1 MQISELTCNNNKAY
15 IIAELSA
22 NHNNDFDLAVKTIEA
37 MAAAGADA
45 VKVQTFKPESLSLN
59 VNNEFFGPKKDGLW
73 KGYRP
78 YDLYVQAMMP
88 WEWQPKLKVIA
99 ERLGMEFFSSPFDKE
114 AVDFLA
120 AMNVPAYKI
129 ASLEITD
136 ISLISHAASK
146 SKPIIIST
154 GAAGITDIDL
164 AVGACRQAGNNE
176 ITLLKCT
183 SEYPAPVEMA
193 NLATIPHL
201 KQTFNVEAGVSDHT
215 MGSTVPVVAVTLG
228 GRMVEKHF
236 ILSRDLGGPDAAF
249 SMEPDEFAAMVKAVH
264 EAEAAIGKIDYEL
277 TEKNKLRRRSLFVTK
292 DIKAGELLTS
302 SNIAPL
308 RPGFGLHPSC
318 YSKVIGKKAKQDI
331 AAGTPLSWQLLD

>member
-1 MQISELTCNNNKAY
+1 MLISELTGNNNKTY

-45 VKVQTFKPESLSLN
+45 VKVQTFRPESLSLN
-59 VNNEFFGPKKDGLW
+59 VNNEYFGPKKDGLW

-99 ERLGMEFFSSPFDKE
+99 ERLDMEFFSSPFDKE

-136 ISLISHAASK
+136 IPLISHAASK
-146 SKPIIIST
+146 GKPVIIST
-154 GAAGITDIDL
+154 GAADLTDIDL
-164 AVGACRQAGNNE
+164 AVSTCRQAGNNE

-249 SMEPDEFAAMVKAVH
+249 SMEPDEFSAMVKAVH

-277 TEKNKLRRRSLFVTK
+277 TEKNKLRRRSLFATK
-292 DIKAGELLTS
+292 DIKADELLTS

-308 RPGFGLHPSC
+308 RPGHGLHPKH
-318 YSKVIGKKAKQDI
+318 YEDIIGKKAKEDI
-331 AAGTPLSWQLLD
+331 AAGTPLSWDVLI

>member
-1 MQISELTCNNNKAY
+1 MLISELTGNNNKTY

-22 NHNNDFDLAVKTIEA
+22 NHNNDFDIAVKTIEA

-59 VNNEFFGPKKDGLW
+59 VNNEYFGPKKDGLW

-88 WEWQPKLKVIA
+88 WEWQPKLKVIV
-99 ERLGMEFFSSPFDKE
+99 EQLGMDFFSSPFDKE

-136 ISLISHAASK
+136 IPLISHAASK
-146 SKPIIIST
+146 GKPIIIST
-154 GAAGITDIDL
+154 GAAGLTDIDL
-164 AVGACRQAGNNE
+164 AVSTCRQAGNNE

-236 ILSRDLGGPDAAF
+236 ILSRGLGGPDAAF
-249 SMEPDEFAAMVKAVH
+249 SMEPNEFAAMVKAVH

-277 TEKNKLRRRSLFVTK
+277 TEKNKLRRRSLFATK

-318 YSKVIGKKAKQDI
+318 YLK
-331 AAGTPLSWQLLD
+331 